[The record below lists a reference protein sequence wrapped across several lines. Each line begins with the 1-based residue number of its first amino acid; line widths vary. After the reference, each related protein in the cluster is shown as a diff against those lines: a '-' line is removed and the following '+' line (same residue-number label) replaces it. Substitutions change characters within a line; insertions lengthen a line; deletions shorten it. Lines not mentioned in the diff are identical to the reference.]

1 MSNNS
6 DLLRKADLAVSDLE
20 SGGGKLNPEQTS
32 AFIRKLI
39 DQPTMLRN
47 ARTVQMNSPQ
57 REINKIGFGSRILR
71 PAVSNTALDA
81 ADRVKPTTEQIL
93 LSTKEVIAEVH
104 LPYDVIEDNI
114 ERARVDESVA
124 AGPGG
129 VAGGIKDTIMTLI
142 AERAALDL
150 EELALNGDTASGD
163 TYLALIDG
171 WLKLA
176 NVNTLDVLSA
186 AISKDMFK
194 GGLKTMPSKYLR
206 NRPAMGHFVSVD
218 NETEYRDTL
227 ANRETGM
234 GDNMIAGTNAV
245 FGFGVP
251 VVPVALMPETDGL
264 FTQAQN
270 LIWGIQRDVS
280 IETDKDIR
288 ARAYIIVLTARVDF
302 KLEEPDAAVRYTN
315 IGSA

>member
-1 MSNNS
+1 MSTNS
-6 DLLRKADLAVSDLE
+6 EILRKADLAVSDLE
-20 SGGGKLNPEQTS
+20 ADGGKLNAEQTS

-39 DQPTMLRN
+39 EQPTMLRN
-47 ARTVQMNSPQ
+47 ARTVQMNASE

-71 PAVSNTALDA
+71 PAVSNTPLSA
-81 ADRVKPTTEQIL
+81 ADRAKPTTEQIKL
-93 LSTKEVIAEVH
+93 TTKEVIAEIN

-114 ERARVDESVA
+114 ERARVDENVS

-129 VAGGIKDTIMTLI
+129 VSGGIKDTIMTLI

-150 EELALNGDTASGD
+150 EELAISGDSASGD
-163 TYLALIDG
+163 AYLALADG

-176 NVNTLDVLSA
+176 NVNTLDALA
-186 AISKDMFK
+186 APISKGLFK
-194 GGLKTMPSKYLR
+194 GGLKAMPSQYLR

-227 ANRETGM
+227 SNRETGM
-234 GDNMIAGTNAV
+234 GDSVLAGNNAV

-251 VVPVALMPETDGL
+251 VVPVALMPETEGL

-270 LIWGIQRDVS
+270 LIWGVQRSVS

-288 ARAYIIVLTARVDF
+288 ARSFIIVLTARVDF
-302 KLEEPDAAVRYTN
+302 KLEEPDAVVRYTN
-315 IGSA
+315 IG